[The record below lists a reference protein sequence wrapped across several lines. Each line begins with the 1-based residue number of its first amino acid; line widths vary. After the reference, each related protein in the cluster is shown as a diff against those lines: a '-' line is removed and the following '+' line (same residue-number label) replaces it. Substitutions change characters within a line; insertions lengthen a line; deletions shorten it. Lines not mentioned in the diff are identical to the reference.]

1 MTEKNLSI
9 IRTTIMTTFEE
20 NICLVLED
28 LDTFSNFCKKIHD
41 IPDP

>member
-1 MTEKNLSI
+1 
-9 IRTTIMTTFEE
+9 MTTFEE

>member
-1 MTEKNLSI
+1 
-9 IRTTIMTTFEE
+9 MTTFEE

-28 LDTFSNFCKKIHD
+28 LDTFSNVCKKILD